1 MSDLLVFEYQPT
13 DENDRPIGA
22 KQVFKYTDTDNLR
35 DQLVQSNLHLVRKLR
50 QVTKENRLSVFQ
62 QEKPAEAAPM
72 TDEDVRTSLF
82 ALRAERAAENFVRLT
97 PEYYKCQENV
107 ESIFSWIVKN
117 GLSPIETES
126 YMLAFEDLSKDDL
139 LVLGPAAPKP
149 IPVPVVAPVAITA
162 PLEEVTL
169 EEPVNIPQIDR
180 VVETIPGYAP
190 EPPKSEQRA
199 TPGAGGLNRNVA
211 DAGGYK
217 PSSVSSDVTYT
228 LYQKSYND
236 KNELI
241 VTGQTV
247 LYGKQAL
254 DAMPQEEYKRRL
266 TKEPGFAAKVDKIE
280 KEATEVKLAARRAA
294 MGRF

>member
-22 KQVFKYTDTDNLR
+22 KQVFKYTDADNLR
-35 DQLVQSNLHLVRKLR
+35 EQLVQSNLHLVRKLR
-50 QVTKENRLSVFQ
+50 QVTKENRLSVFK
-62 QEKPAEAAPM
+62 QETPAEAAPM

-82 ALRAERAAENFVRLT
+82 ALRAERAAENFIRLT

-149 IPVPVVAPVAITA
+149 IAVPVVEPVHIPAPI
-162 PLEEVTL
+162 EEQVTL
-169 EEPVNIPQIDR
+169 EEIPQPER
-180 VVETIPGYAP
+180 VIETIPGYVP
-190 EPPKSEQRA
+190 EPPKPEQRP

-241 VTGQTV
+241 VSGQTI

-266 TKEPGFAAKVDKIE
+266 IKEPGFAAKVDKIE
-280 KEATEVKLAARRAA
+280 KEATEAKLAARRAA